1 MNNNKP
7 VSVNIQSASKS
18 KVNAIFNT
26 YKQGRVKAKLSYVNR
41 GKLAS
46 EYPHAYIWYDSR
58 KKPISGILYKKTPFG
73 MKIGASFTLD
83 GRHYKAHVLPFY
95 ANLLKSENKH
105 YYAEVSNALEHLL
118 SKEKHIHKVRIDNV
132 NTIKHI
138 LNKTNVKMHDDGW
151 YNRYIKVA
159 GARHRKRMYG
169 NPNIGNSSSSN
180 NSQNIYMR

>member
-1 MNNNKP
+1 MNSNKP
-7 VSVNIQSASKS
+7 VSVNIQNASQA

-26 YKQGRVKAKLSYVNR
+26 YKQGRLKAKLSYVNR

-46 EYPHAYIWYDSR
+46 EYPHAYIWYDSS

-73 MKIGASFTLD
+73 MKIGASFTTD

-95 ANLLKSENKH
+95 ASLLKSDSKH

-118 SKEKHIHKVRIDNV
+118 SKEKHMHKVRITNA
-132 NTIKHI
+132 NTIKYI
-138 LNKTNVKMHDDGW
+138 LNKDNVTMLNNGW

-159 GARHRKRMYG
+159 GARHKKRMYG
-169 NPNIGNSSSSN
+169 NPNINTSSN
-180 NSQNIYMR
+180 NSQNK